1 MMTSKLICTAFGDF
15 TMFNSSVNRQM
26 RSFFA
31 YLRVAFNK
39 VDTQRLEEVGPN
51 QLCAE
56 WILKNGGSV
65 QFHNQ
70 YLPIKEY
77 NSLSNTKSEKIK
89 VVDGTDSS
97 IMALGFEHFKG
108 CKNIEQII
116 LNRCKHMENEALEQL
131 GYVKNS
137 LNELQI
143 TDCPNVVE
151 SGLMSLKQLNNL
163 KKLTIYNF
171 IYIKDFTGV
180 VNQLKKDLPNCEIH
194 TTKQL

>member
-56 WILKNGGSV
+56 W
-65 QFHNQ
+65 
-70 YLPIKEY
+70 Y